1 MANEKILVVDDD
13 KNICELLRLY
23 LVKEGYSVTMAHDGQ
38 EALTAFD
45 KLHPDLVL
53 LDVMMPGRDGLA
65 VCRELRA
72 SDPGLLIAFLTALDA
87 PQDEIRGLACGGDV
101 YVSKTVPDD
110 VLLARIAALL
120 RMKGD
125 GDSFS
130 GDFDFGACRVE
141 AANLRLVVPRRSA
154 KSLSDREVALLR
166 LLASRPGA
174 VFDRDAIFSHLWGI
188 EADAADNRL
197 SVLVYELRRKL
208 GTSARALATVRYGGY
223 SYRP

>member
-1 MANEKILVVDDD
+1 MKSEILVVDDD
-13 KNICELLRLY
+13 RLLLKT
-23 LVKEGYSVTMAHDGQ
+23 LSSLLEEAGYAVR
-38 EALTAFD
+38 TASNGAAAVAAVRERR
-45 KLHPDLVL
+45 PDLVL